1 MNHAISTLNAVSSA
15 WLGVAWAVTWQACL
29 MVAVFGLVAW
39 LVRRASPTLRCWV
52 WQVAAL
58 KLLVMPFWG
67 IPLIWTSP
75 PGAEPAPPVAAFDSV
90 NRQDPIRL
98 VDTGRTPEP
107 IPSPTPKP
115 VEPRTPIAWP
125 SGLFVAWLLLVG
137 VQTLSLIQ
145 QRRRLI
151 RLLSRATTATD
162 PTLLAL
168 VEELSSRIGLKRP
181 PVVRLLD
188 GDGSPFVC
196 HFHGSTLVLPMGTLE
211 SLSPD
216 SRRAVILHELAHLQR
231 RDLLWGWL
239 PTLARL
245 FYVVHPAAH
254 YVAFRV
260 RLEREL
266 ACDQAAMLLANQGAA
281 GYAATLVEVVA
292 RASRPSLVWA
302 ASALSF
308 VEVPRS

>member
-1 MNHAISTLNAVSSA
+1 MNHAISTLNAVSTA
-15 WLGVAWAVTWQACL
+15 WLGVAWAVAWQACVV
-29 MVAVFGLVAW
+29 VAVFGLIAW
-39 LVRRASPTLRCWV
+39 LVRRASPALRCWV

-67 IPLIWTSP
+67 IPLIWTRP
-75 PGAEPAPPVAAFDSV
+75 PSAEPAPPVAAVTSV
-90 NRQDPIRL
+90 NRQNSIRPSG
-98 VDTGRTPEP
+98 TGRTPEP
-107 IPSPTPKP
+107 IPPPTAAP

-125 SGLFVAWLLLVG
+125 SGLFVGWVSLVG
-137 VQTLSLIQ
+137 VQAFGLIH
-145 QRRRLI
+145 QRRRLVW
-151 RLLSRATTATD
+151 LVGRATPATD
-162 PTLLAL
+162 PALLSL
-168 VEELSSRIGLKRP
+168 VGELSSRVGLARSP
-181 PVVRLLD
+181 AIRSLD

-196 HFHGSTLVLPMGTLE
+196 HLGGPSLVLPVGTWQNLAPE
-211 SLSPD
+211 

-231 RDLLWGWL
+231 RDLFWGWL

-245 FYVVHPAAH
+245 LYVVHPAAH

-266 ACDQAAMLLANQGAA
+266 ACDQTAMLLADQGAA

-292 RASRPSLVWA
+292 RAARPSLVWA

-308 VEVPRS
+308 VKTPRS